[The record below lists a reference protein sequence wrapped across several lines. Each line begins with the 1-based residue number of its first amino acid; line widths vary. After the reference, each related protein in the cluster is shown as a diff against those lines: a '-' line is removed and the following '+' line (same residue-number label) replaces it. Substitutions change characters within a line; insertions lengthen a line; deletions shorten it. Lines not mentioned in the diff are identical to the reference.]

1 MNSTSTSDN
10 YRIST
15 VPGAENSSKPRYEL
29 LDGLRGVAAIFVIL
43 YHFGEG
49 FATSPVDQMMN
60 HGYLAVDFFFIL
72 SGFVIG
78 YAYDDRWQRG
88 MSAGNFMLRR
98 VIRLHPMVILSVI
111 FGAVAY
117 LIQGSV
123 RWDGTPMPLSMLLL
137 ALLLGLF
144 LIPVL
149 PGAGADVRGN
159 NEMFPLN
166 GPSWSLFFEYI
177 GSILYAVWLHRLSSK
192 WLRVV
197 TAVSACGLAVMAL
210 GNFSGS
216 YNIGMGWTLAEYG
229 FLGGFFRLSF
239 SFSIGLLMSRGF
251 RPRKIRSAFW
261 LCSAMLAAIF
271 ATPYV
276 GGASM
281 PMLNAGFDL
290 ACTLFIFP
298 AIVYIGACGTTTDA
312 TSTRICD
319 TLGQLSYPVYIIH
332 YPVMYLFY
340 AWVWSN
346 GKTLAEA
353 WPVGAVLFVAILLM
367 AWPAYRFYDLP
378 VRTYLTHRFL
388 RRR

>member
-1 MNSTSTSDN
+1 M
-10 YRIST
+10 
-15 VPGAENSSKPRYEL
+15 
-29 LDGLRGVAAIFVIL
+29 
-43 YHFGEG
+43 
-49 FATSPVDQMMN
+49 
-60 HGYLAVDFFFIL
+60 
-72 SGFVIG
+72 
-78 YAYDDRWQRG
+78 
-88 MSAGNFMLRR
+88 
-98 VIRLHPMVILSVI
+98 
-111 FGAVAY
+111 
-117 LIQGSV
+117 
-123 RWDGTPMPLSMLLL
+123 
-137 ALLLGLF
+137 
-144 LIPVL
+144 
-149 PGAGADVRGN
+149 
-159 NEMFPLN
+159 
-166 GPSWSLFFEYI
+166 
-177 GSILYAVWLHRLSSK
+177 YAVWLHRLSSK